1 MQVVRTDELPE
12 VPVHATL
19 RTTPATTHD
28 DDSAPVLRRRLVDQA
43 GRPVLEVCL
52 WPDEQS
58 ARATGDEVWDVAAHL
73 LGRSVGEPPVVGQ
86 LVRFEGPRDAAAVA
100 ASRRAGLERIWP
112 AVRDLDGLVDTL
124 VLVRP
129 DGAEL
134 VLSFATSAD
143 HFARAGERI
152 MATALLPGEDPALL
166 VGPDR
171 IEVLHVAPLVP
182 AATA

>member
-1 MQVVRTDELPE
+1 MHATVRTAAP
-12 VPVHATL
+12 
-19 RTTPATTHD
+19 TPATAPAPAPAAPSARD
-28 DDSAPVLRRRLVDQA
+28 DREPVLRRRLTDPA
-43 GRPVLEVCL
+43 GTPVLEVDL
-52 WPDEQS
+52 WPDEQQ
-58 ARATGDEVWDVAAHL
+58 ARATGDEVWEVVAHL
-73 LGRSVGEPPVVGQ
+73 LGRAVGEQPVVGQ
-86 LVRFEGPRDAAAVA
+86 VVRFDGPRDAAAVA

-129 DGAEL
+129 GGAEL

-166 VGPDR
+166 TGPDR
-171 IEVLHVAPLVP
+171 IEVLHVAAPVS
-182 AATA
+182 A

>member
-1 MQVVRTDELPE
+1 MTSSR
-12 VPVHATL
+12 
-19 RTTPATTHD
+19 D
-28 DDSAPVLRRRLVDQA
+28 DDRPVLRRRLADPA

-52 WPDEQS
+52 WADEQQ
-58 ARATGDEVWDVAAHL
+58 ARATGAEVWEVGAHL
-73 LGRSVGEPPVVGQ
+73 LGRAVGEQPAVAQ
-86 LVRFEGPRDAAAVA
+86 LVRFDGPRDAAAVA

-112 AVRDLDGLVDTL
+112 AVRELDGLVDTL

-129 DGAEL
+129 GGAEL

-152 MATALLPGEDPALL
+152 MTTRLLPGEDPALL
-166 VGPDR
+166 TGPDR
-171 IEVLHVAPLVP
+171 IEVLQVLPLVP